1 MIINK
6 LKQEKY
12 VKELRERFASLTY
25 VLEGRQATHDD
36 LFHSCN
42 RWQYTAETL
51 ERSLIIDSFKLQMAV
66 DDFATILKAIK
77 SLK

>member
-12 VKELRERFASLTY
+12 VKELRDRFATLTQT
-25 VLEGRQATHDD
+25 LEGRQATHDD
-36 LFHSCN
+36 RFHSLN
-42 RWQYTAETL
+42 RGQYTAETL
-51 ERSLIIDSFKLQMAV
+51 ERSLIVDSFKLQMAV

-77 SLK
+77 TLR